1 MNLTKED
8 ISQRILD
15 PGVVVLAFALW
26 AVVIY
31 YAYTFNIPEKQYG
44 VLFLGGALSVYVLD
58 QAKDSVEVGDWID
71 TLLLVVSGAV
81 IVYTTAYMTL
91 NFDTLI
97 QQYGY
102 ALTHEYWMA
111 GAILTVMIYLTW
123 REYGLNFF
131 LVAIIG
137 IGYGLFGDIVPGVL
151 GHAPIPLRRLLR
163 ELVINYEGIYGNLTR
178 LVARW
183 ISLFLLF
190 SGLMRGFGAFEY
202 ILQLAM
208 KSNRYISSG
217 VAQSA
222 VLASAIIGMVNGS
235 QTANAGITGSITIPT
250 MTDYNIEEETAAA
263 IESVAST
270 SGQVLPPVMG
280 TGAFIMASLLGVA
293 YVEIIIA
300 TLIPTTILVLCI
312 AVAVHYTSLG
322 QDVDPDARI
331 EDILDY
337 KKTREEMLL
346 DTVKFGVP
354 FATLIY
360 TLGIAQ
366 FTIIYAGLLTVVT
379 MLITGFGIP
388 LVENILTDRG
398 NVLNGIWTAVDQT
411 IDGLRFG
418 AVTAAPIIIV
428 LAIINAVVDVLL
440 ITGIPSKLSLML
452 LDLSGGVPAIAFALA
467 MLIGLILGLGMPTAA
482 AYLIVALVISPTLIS
497 QFGVPPLAAHFFA
510 FYTAILAGLTPPVA
524 PTVAVAAG
532 IANADF
538 FKACFEAFKI
548 SAALFVLP
556 FTFVYNPEILTNPF
570 SIGALT
576 VGVLVLGGALVITY
590 GLNHYTVVGRVTDS
604 TTRPKRVV
612 YFLLPLIYFLLGA
625 IAMIYPDMLFQLA
638 VLSTAGVFVFLTR
651 ITINEENP
659 TVQYP

>member
-8 ISQRILD
+8 ISQRILE
-15 PGVVVLAFALW
+15 PGVVVLALALW
-26 AVVIY
+26 TVVIY

-58 QAKDSVEVGDWID
+58 QAKDAVKEADWID
-71 TLLLVVSGAV
+71 TLLLGVSGVV
-81 IVYTTAYMTL
+81 IIYTTAYMTL

-102 ALTHEYWMA
+102 ALPHEYWMA
-111 GAILTVMIYLTW
+111 GAILLVMIYLTW

-131 LVAIIG
+131 LVAVIG
-137 IGYGLFGDIVPGVL
+137 IGYGLYGDIIPGAL

-183 ISLFLLF
+183 IALFLLF
-190 SGLMRGFGAFEY
+190 SGLMRGYGAFQY
-202 ILQLAM
+202 ILQLAL

-250 MTDYNIEEETAAA
+250 MTDYDIRSETAAA

-270 SGQVLPPVMG
+270 SGQVLPPIMG

-293 YVEIIIA
+293 YVNIVTA
-300 TLIPTTILVLCI
+300 TLIPTIILVTCI

-322 QDVDPDARI
+322 QDVDPNARI
-331 EDILDY
+331 EDIVED
-337 KKTREEMLL
+337 KKTRNEMLL

-354 FATLIY
+354 FAALIY

-366 FTIIYAGLLTVVT
+366 YTVVYAGLITVVT
-379 MLITGFGIP
+379 MLITGLGIP
-388 LVENILTDRG
+388 LAKNVLSERGNILDG
-398 NVLNGIWTAVDQT
+398 LKTAVGQT
-411 IDGLRFG
+411 IDGIKFG

-452 LDLSGGVPAIAFALA
+452 LELSGGVPAIAFALA

-482 AYLIVALVISPTLIS
+482 AYLIVGLVIAPTLIS
-497 QFGVPPLAAHFFA
+497 EFGVTPLAAHFFA

-556 FTFVYNPEILTNPF
+556 FTFLYHPEILANPF
-570 SIGALT
+570 SIEALS
-576 VGVLVLGGALVITY
+576 VGVLVLAGSLVITY
-590 GLNHYTVVGRVTDS
+590 GLNHYTTVGRVTES
-604 TTRPKRVV
+604 TTPMKKAA
-612 YFLLPLIYFLLGA
+612 YTLLPLVYFLLGA
-625 IAMIYPDMLFQLA
+625 IAMIYPNSVLQLA
-638 VLSTAGVFVFLTR
+638 VLGAAGVLVFVTR
-651 ITINEENP
+651 VTIDDELLN
-659 TVQYP
+659 VQSQ